1 MITYTYR
8 PDIFRTN
15 ITYSIEDGHINW
27 KDEKGRSGTIEYKN
41 IYQIRLIYTPSRLN
55 KNQYQIEISETNGD
69 FTKIKN
75 IHFKGAANFE
85 DRSKDYNGFVIEL
98 HKNISLV
105 NPNVR
110 FNAGVSSGKY
120 KFYWLLL
127 IFSILVL
134 LAALLFMISFGFVWI
149 AVAHI
154 LAMLYLF
161 SISKSFMKK
170 NKPRNYNPNNI
181 PQNLLPKI

>member
-1 MITYTYR
+1 MAFYKYR
-8 PDIFRTN
+8 PDLLHTET
-15 ITYSIEDGHINW
+15 TYTCVDNCFCW
-27 KDEKGRSGTIEYKN
+27 NDEKGYSYKIDYKN
-41 IYQIRLIYTPSRLN
+41 IYSIRLLFTPNRIN
-55 KNQYQIEISETNGD
+55 KNQYSIEITDSTGRL
-69 FTKIKN
+69 TKIKN

-85 DRSKDYNGFVIEL
+85 DRSKDYNNFVIEL

-105 NPNVR
+105 NPKVR

-120 KFYWLLL
+120 KFYWLILF
-127 IFSILVL
+127 FSMFVL

-161 SISKSFMKK
+161 SLSKNFMKK
-170 NKPRNYNPNNI
+170 NKPRKYNPNNI
-181 PQNLLPKI
+181 PPDLLPKT